1 MAPTR
6 RPMLVLRTAAS
17 FAFAALAATIAWFG
31 IRINAWY
38 GATLGKTAEASSL
51 IAGLSVSAD
60 VLAFA
65 LPAGARALWVEGH
78 RGAGAVAWLLWT
90 ITILITVMAAVGFAA
105 LNVADTT
112 AARSKIGVD
121 ATILTARIDRLR
133 TERANITE
141 MRSVATIEAELQ
153 RAQPRAAAMW

>member
-1 MAPTR
+1 MRRLRTSLRNGRKRLNAPC
-6 RPMLVLRTAAS
+6 RPTLVLRTAAS

-78 RGAGAVAWLLWT
+78 LGAVEIKTGSRRIISYLLSP
-90 ITILITVMAAVGFAA
+90 L
-105 LNVADTT
+105 
-112 AARSKIGVD
+112 
-121 ATILTARIDRLR
+121 LR
-133 TERANITE
+133 YKQESLRER
-141 MRSVATIEAELQ
+141 
-153 RAQPRAAAMW
+153 